1 LLVVP
6 AIDLKDGL
14 CVRLYKGNMKEVTVY
29 SKDPCEVALK
39 WEQMGAKYL
48 HLVDLDGAVAGSPK
62 NLEAIKEIIFQINI
76 PVQLGGGIRSLET
89 IEYYL
94 NLGLTRLIIGTAA
107 LKNPKLIKNAVEKF
121 GSDTIVLGLDSTSGK
136 VAVDGWETVA
146 EKSAL
151 EFGKEMKEM
160 GLERVIYTDTLRDGT
175 LEGLNIE
182 GIKEMAEKTGLKVIA
197 SGGVAGLEDV
207 KKVKEIQGIG
217 VEGLIIGKALYT
229 GDIDLR
235 EALRIAGGEL

>member
-1 LLVVP
+1 MLVVP

>member
-1 LLVVP
+1 MLVLP

-14 CVRLYKGNMKEVTVY
+14 CVRLYKGDMKEVTVY
-29 SKDPCEVALK
+29 STDPCEVALK

-62 NLEAIKEIIFQINI
+62 NLEAIKEIISKINI

-89 IEYYL
+89 IKFYL
-94 NLGLTRLIIGTAA
+94 DLGVTRLIIGTAA
-107 LKNPKLIKNAVEKF
+107 LKNPQLIKDAVEKF
-121 GSDTIVLGLDSTSGK
+121 GSETIVLGLDSTLGK
-136 VAVDGWETVA
+136 VAIDGWETVA

-151 EFGKEMKEM
+151 EFGQEMKAM
-160 GLERVIYTDTLRDGT
+160 GLERVVYTDTMRDGT

-197 SGGVAGLEDV
+197 SGGVAGLEDAR
-207 KKVKEIQGIG
+207 KVKELQDIG

-229 GDIDLR
+229 GDIDLQ
-235 EALRIAGGEL
+235 EALKIAKGEA

>member
-1 LLVVP
+1 LLVLP

-14 CVRLYKGNMKEVTVY
+14 CVRLYKGDMKEATVY
-29 SKDPCEVALK
+29 STEPWEVALK
-39 WEQMGAKYL
+39 WEQMGARFL
-48 HLVDLDGAVAGSPK
+48 HLVDLDGAVSGSPK
-62 NLEAIKEIIFQINI
+62 NLEVIKEIISRVNI

-107 LKNPKLIKNAVEKF
+107 LKNPQMVKAAVERF
-121 GSDTIVLGLDSTSGK
+121 GSDAIVLGLDSKLGK
-136 VAVDGWETVA
+136 VAIDGWETVM

-151 EFGKEMKEM
+151 EFAREMKEM
-160 GLERVIYTDTLRDGT
+160 GLERVVYTDTLRDGT

-182 GIKEMAEKTGLKVIA
+182 GIREMAEKTGLKVIA

-207 KKVKEIQGIG
+207 KKIKELQGIG

-229 GDIDLR
+229 GDIDLQ
-235 EALRIAGGEL
+235 EAIKIAGGEL

>member
-1 LLVVP
+1 MLVVP

-29 SKDPCEVALK
+29 STDPCEEALK

-48 HLVDLDGAVAGSPK
+48 HLVDLDGAVAGAPK
-62 NLEAIKEIIFQINI
+62 NLNAIKEIIFQLNI
-76 PVQLGGGIRSLET
+76 PVQLGGGIRSIET

-94 NLGLTRLIIGTAA
+94 DLGLTRLIIGTAA
-107 LKNPKLIKNAVEKF
+107 LKNPQLIKKAVEKF
-121 GSDTIVLGLDSTSGK
+121 GSDTIILGLDSTLGK

-151 EFGKEMKEM
+151 EFGREMKEM
-160 GLERVIYTDTLRDGT
+160 GLERVIYTDTMRDGT

-182 GIKEMAEKTGLKVIA
+182 GIKEMAKETGLKVIA

-207 KKVKEIQGIG
+207 RKVKELQGIG

-235 EALRIAGGEL
+235 EALRIAEGGL

>member
-1 LLVVP
+1 MLVVP

-62 NLEAIKEIIFQINI
+62 NLNAIKEIIFQINI

-94 NLGLTRLIIGTAA
+94 DLGLTRLIIGTAA
-107 LKNPKLIKNAVEKF
+107 LKNPQLIRDAVEKF
-121 GSDTIVLGLDSTSGK
+121 GSDAIVLGLDSTLGK
-136 VAVDGWETVA
+136 VAIDGWETVA

-151 EFGKEMKEM
+151 EFGREMKAM
-160 GLERVIYTDTLRDGT
+160 GLERVVYTDTLRDGT

-182 GIKEMAEKTGLKVIA
+182 GIREMAEKTGLKVIA
-197 SGGVAGLEDV
+197 SGGVAGIEDV
-207 KKVKEIQGIG
+207 RKVKELQGIG

-229 GDIDLR
+229 GNIDLQ
-235 EALRIAGGEL
+235 EALKIAGGEL